1 MEMGAVHRSDVA
13 YELLGAGVLAVGSPT
28 LNNHLFPNIADVRT
42 YLKGLKPKNLLGAA
56 FGSYGW
62 SGEAVKEIE
71 EALAEMKVEKVEEG
85 IRVKNVPN
93 ADLLSRCYELGET
106 MAEKVRCRL

>member
-1 MEMGAVHRSDVA
+1 MGPVHRSDVA
-13 YELLGAGVLAVGSPT
+13 YELLGASVLAVGSPT
-28 LNNHLFPNIADVRT
+28 LNNHLLPNIADILT

-71 EALAEMKVEKVEEG
+71 EVLAEMKVEKAGEG
-85 IRVKNVPN
+85 IRVKNVPD
-93 ADLLSRCYELGET
+93 AELLSRCYELGKT
-106 MAEKVRCRL
+106 MAEKVYCRL